1 MSGSVTHA
9 RSHPGFQVDRKVL
22 RDGVF
27 NQLVEMLLGDRFS
40 PGANLNIDGLA
51 RELGVSPT
59 PVREALVQLEH
70 TGLISRVALRGYR
83 VSAPLTTEETG
94 QLNEA
99 RMIVELGALDIA
111 LQEPDSL
118 KPLLEAAQ
126 AHHLEMVEAIRDAP
140 ALTGKADRIAA
151 YRRYFEADWAFHLA
165 IMRHANNRFILQMA
179 DSLGSHIH
187 RLRQTVELGLND
199 MGDAILEHG
208 RILLALENDDPD
220 AMRSALRAHLM
231 AVRSRS
237 LADGAAEQTLRAHT
251 DGTHRSEHAHTS
263 DPAT

>member
-1 MSGSVTHA
+1 MSDSVPPW
-9 RSHPGFQVDRKVL
+9 RPQVRVRVDRKVL

-27 NQLVEMLLGDRFS
+27 NQLVEMLLGDRLT
-40 PGANLNIDGLA
+40 PGASLNIDGLA

-70 TGLISRVALRGYR
+70 TGLVSRVALRGYR
-83 VSAPLTTEETG
+83 VSAPLTPDEIG
-94 QLNEA
+94 QLNDA

-126 AHHLEMVEAIRDAP
+126 AHHLEIVEAIKDAP
-140 ALTGKADRIAA
+140 PLTDKAERVAA

-187 RLRQTVELGLND
+187 RLRQTVGLGLND
-199 MGDAILEHG
+199 MSEAILEHG
-208 RILLALENDDPD
+208 RILLALENDDPKT
-220 AMRSALRAHLM
+220 MRSALREHLK

-237 LADGAAEQTLRAHT
+237 LADGATEETLRAE
-251 DGTHRSEHAHTS
+251 GAHRSGHEQTP
-263 DPAT
+263 DLVR

>member
-1 MSGSVTHA
+1 MSESA
-9 RSHPGFQVDRKVL
+9 PAWRSQPRVQVDRKVL

-27 NQLVEMLLGDRFS
+27 NQLVEMLLGERFA
-40 PGANLNIDGLA
+40 PGASLNIDGLA

-83 VSAPLTTEETG
+83 VSAPLTTEEIG
-94 QLNEA
+94 QLNDA

-126 AHHLEMVEAIRDAP
+126 AHHREMVEAIREAP
-140 ALTGKADRIAA
+140 ALTDKAERIAA

-187 RLRQTVELGLND
+187 RLRQTVELGLTD
-199 MGDAILEHG
+199 MGDALLEHG
-208 RILLALENDDPD
+208 RILLALENDDPV
-220 AMRSALRAHLM
+220 AMRAALRAHLT

-237 LADGAAEQTLRAHT
+237 LADKATEQIL
-251 DGTHRSEHAHTS
+251 HAHDN
-263 DPAT
+263 DPQADGS